1 MKTVI
6 YLPCSP
12 PFSLPPSLSFPHS
25 LSPKSHFS
33 SPNLLI
39 SIFFFP
45 SILLLL
51 SPNCRPTALSW
62 PFDSKWMYVGTDNGN
77 IHMVHVENFAI
88 SGYCIHWNDAIDR

>member
-6 YLPCSP
+6 YLSCSLP
-12 PFSLPPSLSFPHS
+12 PFSLPPSFSFPHS
-25 LSPKSHFS
+25 LSPK
-33 SPNLLI
+33 
-39 SIFFFP
+39 
-45 SILLLL
+45 

-88 SGYCIHWNDAIDR
+88 SGYCIYWNDAIDR